1 MSLST
6 ILKILASCFICHSDS
21 SCGTKEDSNSVKQN
35 YKKRKKKNEEKESFT
50 DEDDL
55 YML

>member
-6 ILKILASCFICHSDS
+6 ILKIISACFICHSDS

-35 YKKRKKKNEEKESFT
+35 HKKRKKNSDMKL

>member
-6 ILKILASCFICHSDS
+6 ILKILANCFICDSHSK
-21 SCGTKEDSNSVKQN
+21 CGNRREDSDSVKQHH
-35 YKKRKKKNEEKESFT
+35 KKRVRKKNSDMKL